1 MEILRKE
8 EVLGKM
14 LTNIKDFIFGL
25 MIYIGQ
31 QVYET
36 NMVCPLE
43 DVMCME

>member
-14 LTNIKDFIFGL
+14 LTNIKDFIFVL
-25 MIYIGQ
+25 MIYIGE

>member
-8 EVLGKM
+8 EVLGNM

-25 MIYIGQ
+25 IIYIGEQ
-31 QVYET
+31 AYET
-36 NMVCPLE
+36 KMVCPLE